1 MQIAMLVRRAK
12 RFGIR
17 GTAMA
22 WSTAIGFSDPPSYQA
37 AISPADLE
45 FLPTAGGQFRA
56 EMTKVRM
63 DQLWM
68 DRFYRNLPSIVM
80 GAMKPGRRVFTFF
93 TSEAGTLRHSGM
105 EVSSG
110 DIIVNNFDEMHQ
122 QTEAEFHLGS
132 MSLTPLQLDAACRAI
147 IGREFSGSLLKHLVR
162 PNAALM
168 SRLIELHDTVAH
180 IATTMPEILEVP
192 EAARSLEQQ
201 LIHVLVRC
209 LSEGLSLQVN
219 DGSLRREQIVSRF
232 EEYLEAHPKK
242 PLYLPEICAAVHA
255 SERTLRAACEE
266 HLGMGPIRFLALRRM
281 HLVRRALLD
290 ADGTSNTVTRVA
302 IDHGFWELGRFSVAY
317 RAFFGE
323 TPSVTLHRRPS
334 HRITTPNRPTSLAN
348 SETA

>member
-1 MQIAMLVRRAK
+1 
-12 RFGIR
+12 
-17 GTAMA
+17 MA
-22 WSTAIGFSDPPSYQA
+22 WSTVLCFSDPLSYQA

-45 FLPTAGGQFRA
+45 FLPTVGGQFHA
-56 EMTKVRM
+56 EMTKIRM

-68 DRFYRNLPSIVM
+68 DRFYRNLPSIIT
-80 GAMKPGRRVFTFF
+80 GTMKPGRRVFTFF
-93 TSEAGTLRHSGM
+93 TSEAATLRHCGM

-132 MSLTPLQLDAACRAI
+132 MSLIPQQLEAACKAI
-147 IGREFSGSLLKHLVR
+147 IGREFSGSPLKHLVR

-168 SRLIELHDTVAH
+168 SRLVKLHETVAQ

-209 LSEGLSLQVN
+209 LTEGLPLQIHN
-219 DGSLRREQIVSRF
+219 GSLRREQIVSRF
-232 EEYLEAHPKK
+232 EEYLEAHPNK
-242 PLYLPEICAAVHA
+242 PLYLLEICAALCV

-281 HLVRRALLD
+281 HVVRRALVQADD
-290 ADGTSNTVTRVA
+290 ASSTVTRVA
-302 IDHGFWELGRFSVAY
+302 TDHGFWELGRFSVAY
-317 RAFFGE
+317 RALFGE
-323 TPSVTLHRRPS
+323 QPSATLHRRPDA
-334 HRITTPNRPTSLAN
+334 RL
-348 SETA
+348 